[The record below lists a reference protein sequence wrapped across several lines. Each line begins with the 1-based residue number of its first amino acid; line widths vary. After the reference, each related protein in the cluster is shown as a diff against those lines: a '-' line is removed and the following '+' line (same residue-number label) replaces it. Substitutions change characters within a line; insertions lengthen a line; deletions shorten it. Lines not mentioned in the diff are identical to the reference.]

1 MLEYP
6 VHSLSNILRDV
17 IRSHFVLSQRF
28 LSRARQYQDSLRA
41 RVDARLDVAWSIA
54 NHEAAGQVQSK
65 LTGCLAQEFWLRFA
79 AVAVVFGMM
88 RTDVVAVEF
97 DAGRCK
103 LFVQVRVNLLDGLA
117 GKVAYAAD
125 GVCLV

>member
-6 VHSLSNILRDV
+6 VNSLSNILRDV

-28 LSRARQYQDSLRA
+28 LSHARQYQDSLRA

-54 NHEAAGQVQSK
+54 NHETARQIQSV
-65 LTGCLAQEFWLRFA
+65 LGGRFPQEFGFRFP

-88 RTDVVAVEF
+88 RTDVVPGKP

-103 LFVQVRVNLLDGLA
+103 LFVQVRVNLLDCFTV
-117 GKVAYAAD
+117 KVAYAAD